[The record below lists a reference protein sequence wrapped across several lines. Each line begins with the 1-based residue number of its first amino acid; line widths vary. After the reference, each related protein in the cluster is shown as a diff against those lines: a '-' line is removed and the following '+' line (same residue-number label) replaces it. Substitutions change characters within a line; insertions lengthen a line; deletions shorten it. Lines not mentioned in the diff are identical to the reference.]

1 MTVKTPLVRPV
12 TEADRTFLSDE
23 SRLTGSAQS
32 ISFPK
37 NEADIL
43 SVLEAL
49 DADRTPVTIQGG
61 KTGISG
67 GAVPLGGHILNL
79 GRMNRVKSFC
89 TTRGGRHL
97 LRVESGLTLFDLTR
111 AVARLKTPT
120 ALFWPPAPSETGATI
135 GGVIANAAGGLCARH
150 YGEAEAHVEALR
162 VMNADGFVQELVRS
176 GEDGFDTLM
185 AACIGGEGMYGVVT
199 ELTLRLLPKPASTW
213 GIAFFF
219 EDRGDGLAF
228 ARAANGIAP
237 PADADVAAVESL
249 DRATIDGIAA
259 HKDHLSAI
267 RAVPDVASRADLLVY
282 VEIHGDSE
290 AAVEAVA
297 ENLMDLA
304 VARHSDVDASWA
316 FSGEMEM
323 RPMHRFLH
331 AAIETALLDL
341 ESVRREHPA
350 VVRLGIDFMLGSNDP
365 AAFVE
370 NLEKGLKQHGLI
382 GNFLGHIGRGRLHLN
397 MRPRDEKEYGN
408 GCGLLEQWAENCP
421 ALTAGAVKAYGVG
434 KLNKHLFRRA
444 ASPEQVDRLVRLKQH
459 LDPGRRWN
467 PGNMID
473 RPFE

>member
-1 MTVKTPLVRPV
+1 MKTPLIRPL
-12 TEADRTFLSDE
+12 TDAERTFLSDE
-23 SRLTGSAQS
+23 SKLTGSAQS
-32 ISFPK
+32 ISFPE
-37 NEADIL
+37 NEAEIRT
-43 SVLEAL
+43 VLEAL
-49 DADRTPVTIQGG
+49 AVDRVPITVQGA

-67 GAVPLGGHILNL
+67 GAVPRGGHVLNL

-89 TTRGGRHL
+89 TSSDGRPL
-97 LRVESGLTLFDLTR
+97 LRVESGLTLSDLTR
-111 AVARLKTPT
+111 AVARLKSPT
-120 ALFWPPAPSETGATI
+120 ALFWPAAPSETGATV
-135 GGVIANAAGGLCARH
+135 GGVVANAANGICAGV
-150 YGEAEAHVEALR
+150 YGAPGSHIEALR
-162 VMNADGFVQELVRS
+162 VMDADGTAREFTRTDA
-176 GEDGFDTLM
+176 DGADTLM

-228 ARAANGIAP
+228 ARAANEIAP

-282 VEIHGDSE
+282 VEIHGDRE

-341 ESVRREHPA
+341 ESVRREHPSII
-350 VVRLGIDFMLGSNDP
+350 RLGVDFALGSKDP
-365 AAFVE
+365 AAMVE
-370 NLEKGLKQHGLI
+370 NLEKGLHRHGLV

-397 MRPRDEKEYGN
+397 LRPQDEKAYARGREM
-408 GCGLLEQWAENCP
+408 LEQWADEGT
-421 ALTAGAVKAYGVG
+421 ALTAASVKAYGVG

-444 ASPEQVDRLVRLKQH
+444 ASPEQVGRLVRLKQH